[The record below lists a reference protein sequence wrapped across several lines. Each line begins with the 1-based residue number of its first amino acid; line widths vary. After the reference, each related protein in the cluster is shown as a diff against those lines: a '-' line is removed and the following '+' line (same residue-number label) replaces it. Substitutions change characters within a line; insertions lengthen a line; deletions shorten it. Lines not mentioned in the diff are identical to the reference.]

1 MAPILKVMNQQGS
14 VNAFCFSI
22 LRPRPGTMAFSN
34 GLWYSAAPTQR
45 EIVAMMKLGVAAVLA
60 GVLVLAGAFVSQGVV
75 AQDFPYS
82 VPQAPEFDN
91 RGNYVEPGSAE
102 APDTGRRPR
111 SRHYPQVNENELR
124 YGEVKSYASQDVP
137 PSHSRRRSPRAQG
150 YASPP
155 PRSPT
160 MASNPPPPPPPQ
172 MQERPDCS
180 QYPMMIARAQSEP
193 DMQMIARQY
202 LTCLLKNGW
211 TMDQAR
217 LHVINTIE
225 SAYRLAR

>member
-1 MAPILKVMNQQGS
+1 MV
-14 VNAFCFSI
+14 
-22 LRPRPGTMAFSN
+22 
-34 GLWYSAAPTQR
+34 
-45 EIVAMMKLGVAAVLA
+45 KLGMAAVLA
-60 GVLVLAGAFVSQGVV
+60 GVLVLAWAFVSQSVV

-91 RGNYVEPGSAE
+91 RGNYVEPGSTE
-102 APDTGRRPR
+102 APDSARPSR
-111 SRHYPQVNENELR
+111 SRQYPRLNENGLR
-124 YGEVKSYASQDVP
+124 YGEVKPYASQDGP
-137 PSHSRRRSPRAQG
+137 PPHSHRRAPRAQG
-150 YASPP
+150 YMPP
-155 PRSPT
+155 PPGPPT
-160 MASNPPPPPPPQ
+160 MASNPPPQSPQ

-202 LTCLLKNGW
+202 LTCLLKSGW